1 MQGATLLQ
9 QMRQSYAPF
18 GSVPAKTMQRVCAP
32 AADLKLSFSFLNLEV
47 LPMQTRKSINIPV
60 VAATPENA
68 MTDSNCSGN
77 EVVALMVL
85 GDSMVPEFIEGEIL
99 LIEMGADAIDGSF
112 VISQA
117 NEEFIFRQLKRNE
130 QGGWRLHALNPAYP
144 DVALSGLDVI
154 KGVVTHKKKPGSR
167 KSVKYYVP
175 HSTF

>member
-18 GSVPAKTMQRVCAP
+18 GSVPAKPMQRVCASG
-32 AADLKLSFSFLNLEV
+32 ADLELSFSFLNPEV
-47 LPMQTRKSINIPV
+47 LLMQTRKPINIPV
-60 VAATPENA
+60 VSATQENV

-77 EVVALMVL
+77 ELVALMVL

-99 LIEMGADAIDGSF
+99 VIEMGAPAIDGSF

-117 NEEFIFRQLKRNE
+117 NEEFIFRQLKRDE
-130 QGGWRLHALNPAYP
+130 QGGWQLHALNPAYP
-144 DVALSGLDVI
+144 DVAISGLDTI
-154 KGVVTHKKKPGSR
+154 KGVVAHKKKPGSR

-175 HSTF
+175 QLTF